1 MKNSTRLILAIS
13 LFFLVILST
22 VDASTAQ
29 LKDYKALLGSWDVEL
44 VEPAMHMEFVFTIDE
59 DMLYGELKSDV
70 GSGFMEEIVFEDN
83 KLTFFVSVDAGGQV
97 FNLEVLATVDDDE
110 MTGIM
115 YSDFGDSEI
124 SGKKRK
130 DNLT

>member
-1 MKNSTRLILAIS
+1 MKNSTSLILVIS
-13 LFFLVILST
+13 LVFLLILST
-22 VDASTAQ
+22 VDASSAQ
-29 LKDYKALLGSWDVEL
+29 SKDYKALLGSWDVEL
-44 VEPAMHMEFVFTIDE
+44 ADPAMQMEFVFTIDE
-59 DMLYGELKSDV
+59 DTLYGELKSEV
-70 GSGFMEEIVFEDN
+70 GSGIMEEIAFEDN

-110 MTGIM
+110 MTGTM

-130 DNLT
+130 DNKT